1 MERDEAL
8 KRLILSLS
16 EEQTKDLQTVIETAE
31 VQGDYN
37 WNGEDSVYEDDVNS
51 TLRQLASE
59 FNKFGYIITI
69 ERNNDGT

>member
-59 FNKFGYIITI
+59 FNKFRYIITI

>member
-59 FNKFGYIITI
+59 FNKFRYTITI